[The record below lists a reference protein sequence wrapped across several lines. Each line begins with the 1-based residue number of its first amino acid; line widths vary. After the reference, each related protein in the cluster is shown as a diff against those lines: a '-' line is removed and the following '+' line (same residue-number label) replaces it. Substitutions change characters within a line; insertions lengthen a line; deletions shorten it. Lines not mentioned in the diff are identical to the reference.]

1 MVGPENRMRHTPVAL
16 AALVLGTTFLAAGG
30 QISYY
35 EESLPTTLNPL
46 FARSMVDRRSQ
57 ELVFDR
63 LYYRSAVTAEIKSRV
78 VASAERK
85 GNGEQLALTLREGIA
100 WHDGTPMTAGDIC
113 FTIDAMLDPGTPSHT
128 AKAYKEILTGC
139 TVEGKQAVVS
149 FTKAFYNP
157 EERLAFPVLPK
168 HVFEGNT
175 AIQPDHEFSVR
186 PTGTGPMKGSRGRR
200 EVRFTAVANGHHQP
214 NIDVASLGEGGD
226 PLVQVRTI
234 INGGVSGLITVAPPL
249 RSEIASTDT
258 VALKSYD
265 LRSWWFIAVNTAKP
279 YLSDKRVRQAL
290 NLSLDREELRRLTMG
305 YDPDD
310 IQQPSQFISG
320 PFVPSSPFYN
330 RSVRPTSR
338 SDLAKARQ
346 LLSEAGAE
354 QQSGAWVMNGQP
366 LNLKIGMNAPL
377 DLEAKDL
384 LNQIGN
390 QLQSAG
396 FQRQVHKVSSD
407 DWSQKAVTG
416 QMKDFDLLIGKWSF
430 GVVEDIA
437 PMFQTRAGGKGTL
450 NIFDYSDPNVDRL
463 LEAHD
468 MATTDTEAQDAMHEL
483 HHYMNKELPYLFL
496 WKLDTKSA
504 WRMEVKNNTITPFF
518 YFTEFDSWTL

>member
-1 MVGPENRMRHTPVAL
+1 MRTRPPL
-16 AALVLGTTFLAAGG
+16 IAALVVGSMLLGTGG

-35 EESLPTTLNPL
+35 EEALPNTLNPL

-63 LYYRSAVTAEIKSRV
+63 LYYRSAVTAEIRSRIID
-78 VASAERK
+78 SAVP
-85 GNGEQLALTLREGIA
+85 GNGGKTLALTPKDGVK
-100 WHDGTPMTAGDIC
+100 WHDGNPLVPDDIC
-113 FTIDAMLDPGTPSHT
+113 FTIDAMLDPGTPSPQS
-128 AKAYKEILTGC
+128 KAYSEIIDGC
-139 TVEGKQAVVS
+139 TVEGGAAVVS
-149 FTKAFYNP
+149 FTKVFYNP
-157 EERLAFPVLPK
+157 TARLSFPVLPK
-168 HVFEGNT
+168 HMFQST
-175 AIQPDHEFSVR
+175 AIQPDDEFSVR
-186 PTGTGPMKGSRGRR
+186 PVGTGPMKGSKGRR
-200 EVRFTAVANGHHQP
+200 EVRFTAVQNGHHDP
-214 NIDVASLGEGGD
+214 KIDIASLGEGGD

-234 INGGVSGLITVAPPL
+234 INGGVSGLISVAPPL
-249 RSEIASTDT
+249 RSEIANTDT

-265 LRSWWFIAVNTAKP
+265 LRSWWFIALNTEMP
-279 YLSDKRVRQAL
+279 GLSDQRVRQAL
-290 NLSLDREELRRLTMG
+290 NLSIDREELRRLTMG

-330 RSVRPTSR
+330 RSVRPKAR

-346 LLSEAGAE
+346 LMTEAGAV
-354 QQSGAWVMNGQP
+354 QQGGTWVLDGQP
-366 LNLKIGMNAPL
+366 INLKIGMAAPL

-396 FQRQVHKVSSD
+396 FGRQVHKVSSD
-407 DWSQKAVTG
+407 EWSQKAVTG
-416 QMKDFDLLIGKWSF
+416 QLGDYHMLIGKWSF
-430 GVVEDIA
+430 GVVEDVA
-437 PMFQTRAGGKGTL
+437 PLFQTRAGGKGTL
-450 NIFDYSDPNVDRL
+450 NIFNYSNPEVDAL

-468 MATTDTEAQDAMHEL
+468 MATTDTDAQDAYHDL
-483 HHYMNKELPYLFL
+483 HHKLATELPYLFL

-518 YFTEFDSWTL
+518 YFTEFDGWTL

>member
-1 MVGPENRMRHTPVAL
+1 MRTTPLAL
-16 AALVLGTTFLAAGG
+16 ATLVLGTTLLGAGG

-35 EESLPTTLNPL
+35 EEALPSSLNPL
-46 FARSMVDRRSQ
+46 FARTMVDRRSQ

-63 LYYRSAVTAEIKSRV
+63 LYYRSAVTAEIKSRLV
-78 VASAERK
+78 EKAEPR
-85 GNGEQLALTLREGIA
+85 GDGMQLALTLRDGIS
-100 WHDGTPMTAGDIC
+100 WHDGQPLVAADIC
-113 FTIDAMLDPGTPSHT
+113 FTIDAMLDPGTPSHQ
-128 AKAYKEILTGC
+128 AKAYKEIISGC
-139 TVEGKQAVVS
+139 TVEGEQAVVS
-149 FTKAFYNP
+149 FTKSFYNP
-157 EERLAFPVLPK
+157 EERLSFAVLPK

-175 AIQPDHEFSVR
+175 AIMPDNEFSVR

-200 EVRFTAVANGHHQP
+200 EVRFTAVPNGHHQP
-214 NIDVASLGEGGD
+214 NIDILSLGEGGD

-234 INGGVSGLITVAPPL
+234 INGGVNGLITVAPPL

-265 LRSWWFIAVNTAKP
+265 LRSWWFIAVNTNKP
-279 YLSDKRVRQAL
+279 QLADARVRQAL
-290 NLSLDREELRRLTMG
+290 NLSIDREELRRLTMG

-338 SDLAKARQ
+338 SDLSKAKQ
-346 LLSEAGAE
+346 LLTEAGAVQE
-354 QQSGAWVMNGQP
+354 GGLWVLNGEP
-366 LNLKIGMNAPL
+366 LSLKIGMNAPL

-396 FQRQVHKVSSD
+396 FGRQVHKVSSD

-416 QMKDFDLLIGKWSF
+416 QLGDYDLLIGKWSF

-437 PMFQTRAGGKGTL
+437 PMFQTRSGGKGTL
-450 NIFDYSDPNVDRL
+450 NIFNYSNPDVDRL

-468 MATTDTEAQDAMHEL
+468 MATTDTDAQDAYHEL
-483 HHYMNKELPYLFL
+483 HHLMSKELPYLFL

>member
-1 MVGPENRMRHTPVAL
+1 ML
-16 AALVLGTTFLAAGG
+16 ATSVLAAGG

-35 EESLPTTLNPL
+35 EEALPTTMNPL

-63 LYYRSAVTAEIKSRV
+63 LYYRSAVTAEIKSRLV
-78 VASAERK
+78 EEATPRAD
-85 GNGEQLALTLREGIA
+85 GTQLALKVREGIQ
-100 WHDGTPMTAGDIC
+100 WHDGQPFVADDIC
-113 FTIDAMLDPGTPSHT
+113 FTIDAMLDPGTPSHL

-139 TVEGKQAVVS
+139 TVEDGQAVVS

-157 EERLAFPVLPK
+157 TERLAFPVLPK
-168 HVFEGNT
+168 HVFAGDT
-175 AIQPDHEFSVR
+175 AIQPDNEFSVR

-200 EVRFTAVANGHHQP
+200 EVRFTAVQNGHHQP
-214 NIDVASLGEGGD
+214 NIDIASLGEGGD

-265 LRSWWFIAVNTAKP
+265 LRSWWFIAVNTNKP
-279 YLSDKRVRQAL
+279 ALADKRVRQAL
-290 NLSLDREELRRLTMG
+290 NVSIDREELRRLTMG

-330 RSVRPTSR
+330 RSVRPTTR

-346 LLSEAGAE
+346 LMTEAGAE
-354 QQSGAWVMNGQP
+354 QQGGIWVMNGEP
-366 LNLKIGMNAPL
+366 VNLKIGMNAPL

-396 FQRQVHKVSSD
+396 FGRQVHKVSSD

-416 QMKDFDLLIGKWSF
+416 QLGDYDLLIGKWSF

-450 NIFDYSDPNVDRL
+450 NIFDYSDPEVDRL

-468 MATTDTEAQDAMHEL
+468 MATTDTDAQDAYHEL
-483 HHYMNKELPYLFL
+483 HHHLSKELPYLFL